1 MENIKILSEI
11 FQSFGIGLGAILAGL
26 GGLIVFLDRKDK
38 KSKENYLKKLKNR
51 YPRSLINQEYQ
62 IAHTMVRRGW
72 FFVLDHRTKT
82 KHWVK
87 NMETM
92 NDMGFSS
99 ADGIIVDDKDFNK
112 YKEGEEIDTN

>member
-38 KSKENYLKKLKNR
+38 KTEENHLKKLKNR
-51 YPRSLINQEYQ
+51 YPRSLINKNFQ
-62 IAHTMVRRGW
+62 IAHTIGRRGW
-72 FFVLDHRTKT
+72 FFVLDNRTKT
-82 KHWVK
+82 KHWIK

-92 NDMGFSS
+92 NYMGFSS
-99 ADGIIVDDKDFNK
+99 ADGIIVEDKDFNK
-112 YKEGEEIDTN
+112 YEEGEEINIK